1 VPSAIIR
8 LTHDYFEDAGT
19 ALLLPAGQSNSGE
32 IISLIDDFF
41 ADSATGIAIADQ
53 GDEVEA
59 VNCSFD
65 FNATAVTLTAPT
77 ILRCAGAAGPTSAGA
92 PRPHARAGPPGS
104 SPLNPPR
111 EMIIIVMTDRRE
123 TRRQRMTLRILA
135 RLHAP
140 AAACLL
146 LLPVARAQTLGF
158 TQYGIAGTA
167 VAARFQW
174 HARAKVVSRAGGSG
188 TIQFDRAWRTLRDG
202 TAFEPYAVGVP
213 ITVHDG
219 AQSETVVPTASTCA
233 VGGAAPCAVTAN
245 FRYAHGARLEVQT
258 GTAGLAE
265 AAAFL
270 RAAGGTVLLPP
281 GGYTVGADLTLPPQ
295 VNLQFLRGAVLTV
308 PTPVTLTIE
317 GQIEAGNFRI
327 FSVTAPTTVTDA
339 AMVAGS
345 TTLTSSEAN
354 FSATQVG
361 SRLYVLGASATAV
374 GGRHLPQTGV
384 LTAVAGPGAAT
395 ASFPNASGAAL
406 AQTTA
411 IFGGSYVVPTCCHT
425 ASVNPRWWGAV
436 GDGETDDTAAI
447 QETMTAAALG
457 GLPVDLGAGTYAVS
471 HPIDGGDP
479 MQDGNYSPSGQ
490 VGGAASIIGG
500 NASTYASGFAAI
512 GDAWR
517 PGQFVLYRRNMAG
530 VEWRGFTVNGNA
542 RASCLDASWI
552 IPPGVGGPSAQDIFE
567 DLRDTGC
574 LYRGMVFDNDNDSTI
589 QSIHDQGTAGAATT
603 ASTAVAAGS
612 ADPVYPA
619 SMAGIY
625 PGSLTVVGSGATQ
638 EEAVVASVTTGS
650 FTPMAP
656 WRYSHGPGA
665 YTVAAP
671 GVGIQIDAEGGEQSI
686 VEPYAVGE
694 LKISVQD
701 GAIVGGWLGG
711 GLEASGQSYND
722 LTISGTQIAANPLTG
737 VAINSTNTGFHGTD
751 QIDCDACYVIGPYA
765 VAGKFAEGITFHGGL
780 VDPGTAYFSD
790 ITTGQ
795 CGYFPVFR
803 FYDVHLFGLPP
814 APADNRGCSG
824 YNWVVDNSQAP
835 NGTLTSRLASA
846 GFKDSS
852 PLTVLSSS
860 TARPALT
867 VRGSSGADLLDAG
880 TGGPPLLRAQD
891 NGLLDVAVSAS
902 AQAPAAADAVTLGY
916 DFDGQQEADLWN
928 DAAGAAPTALSFD
941 WRVLNG
947 SGQPQ
952 SAASLDH
959 SGDFTAAGGLAGT
972 SLTLGG
978 GAALTGQTGTGSN
991 IVTDRA
997 PTLTSPT
1004 LAGTPTL
1011 PARYLTGGATISQ
1024 PAATGTLALTGQ
1036 LPFAATPPTLGGAAL
1051 GAGQCASTT
1060 VAVPGANASQA
1071 VAVTPVQYPGAGFY
1085 WQAYVSAPGVVTV
1098 SVCAA
1103 VAGTPAASAYNVR
1116 VIP

>member
-1 VPSAIIR
+1 
-8 LTHDYFEDAGT
+8 
-19 ALLLPAGQSNSGE
+19 
-32 IISLIDDFF
+32 
-41 ADSATGIAIADQ
+41 
-53 GDEVEA
+53 
-59 VNCSFD
+59 
-65 FNATAVTLTAPT
+65 
-77 ILRCAGAAGPTSAGA
+77 
-92 PRPHARAGPPGS
+92 
-104 SPLNPPR
+104 
-111 EMIIIVMTDRRE
+111 
-123 TRRQRMTLRILA
+123 MTLRILA

-146 LLPVARAQTLGF
+146 LLPTARAQTLGF
-158 TQYGIAGTA
+158 TQYEIAGTA

-174 HARAKVVSRAGGSG
+174 HARAEVVSRADGSG
-188 TIQFDRAWRTLRDG
+188 TIQFDPAWRTLRDG

-213 ITVHDG
+213 ITIHDG
-219 AQSETVVPTASTCA
+219 AQSETVVPTSSTCA
-233 VGGAAPCAVTAN
+233 VGGASPCAVTAN
-245 FRYAHGARLEVQT
+245 FQYAHDARLQVQS

-265 AAAFL
+265 AARFL
-270 RAAGGTVLLPP
+270 PAAGGTILLPP
-281 GGYTVGADLTLPPQ
+281 GGYTVSADLTLPPQ

-308 PTPVTLTIE
+308 PTPVTVTIE

-339 AMVAGS
+339 AMAAGS
-345 TTLTSSEAN
+345 TTLTSSQAN
-354 FSATQVG
+354 FSPAQVG
-361 SRLYVLGASATAV
+361 SKLYVLGANAAAV
-374 GGRHLPQTGV
+374 GGLHLPQTGV
-384 LTAVAGPGAAT
+384 LTAVTAPGAAT
-395 ASFPNASGAAL
+395 ASFTNASGAAL

-436 GDGETDDTAAI
+436 GDGQTDDTAAI

-457 GLPVDLGAGTYAVS
+457 GLPVNLGVGIYAVS
-471 HPIDGGDP
+471 QPIDGGDP

-500 NASTYASGFAAI
+500 NASMYASGFAAI
-512 GDAWR
+512 GDAWT
-517 PGQFVLYRRNMAG
+517 PGQFVLYRHNMAG

-542 RASCLDASWI
+542 RASCLDAGWT
-552 IPPGVGGPSAQDIFE
+552 IPHGLGAPSTQNIFE

-574 LYRGMVFDNDNDSTI
+574 LYQGMVFDNDNDSTI
-589 QSIHDQGTAGAATT
+589 QSIHDQGTAGVATT
-603 ASTAVAAGS
+603 ASTAIAAGS

-625 PGSLTVVGSGATQ
+625 PGTLTVVDSGAAQ

-722 LTISGTQIAANPLTG
+722 LTISGTQIAANQLTE

-765 VAGKFAEGITFHGGL
+765 VAGKFAEGITFHDGL
-780 VDPGTAYFSD
+780 INPSTAYFGP

-795 CGYFPVFR
+795 CGYFPIFR

-814 APADNRGCSG
+814 APAGNSGCSG
-824 YNWVVDNSQAP
+824 YNWIVDNSQAP
-835 NGTLTSRLASA
+835 NGTLTAKIASA
-846 GFKDSS
+846 GFQDAS
-852 PLTVLSSS
+852 PLTITSSS
-860 TARPALT
+860 TGQGVLT
-867 VRGSSGADLLDAG
+867 LRGTGGADLLDAG
-880 TGGPPLLRAQD
+880 AGGQPLLRAES
-891 NGLLDVAVSAS
+891 NGLLAITAS
-902 AQAPAAADAVTLGY
+902 AGSQAPAAGAAMVLGEDY
-916 DFDGQQEADLWN
+916 DGQSEGDFWN
-928 DAAGAAPTALSFD
+928 AAAAAQNTAPAFD
-941 WRVLNG
+941 WRVLDNG
-947 SGQPQ
+947 SQPREV
-952 SAASLDH
+952 ASLDRL
-959 SGDFTAAGGLAGT
+959 GDFSAAGGLAGT

-997 PTLTSPT
+997 PTLTSPN

-1011 PARYLTGGATISQ
+1011 PAQYLTGAATISQ
-1024 PAATGTLALTGQ
+1024 PAASGTLALTGQ
-1036 LPFAATPPTLGGAAL
+1036 LPFAATAPTLGGAAL

-1060 VAVPGANASQA
+1060 VAVAGANAGQA

-1098 SVCAA
+1098 KICAA